1 MKKINILIAVLG
13 ILGLITQAQAK
24 IGYGI
29 SQTETD
35 PHLTIGEKDGEPAIG
50 ISIVN
55 NGELYT
61 ASYLKTLATRDKNG
75 VYRFKL
81 EHASGFKNQ
90 YADIVQVPNSEVYF
104 GEWAQTTPDK
114 SDKTHTVFYA
124 GKDVTTN
131 MPKGGTAT
139 YTTTG
144 ISQYNGNNRLSGE
157 LTADFDRQKLTG
169 SLSNSSRKISLDA
182 DINSDAGFSGKATA
196 DDHINGRTEG
206 KFFGDSASSL
216 AGYATFDSDRSKDT
230 AFGGTKK

>member
-24 IGYGI
+24 VGYGI

-35 PHLTIGEKDGEPAIG
+35 PHLTIGEKNGEPAIG
-50 ISIVN
+50 ISFFQ
-55 NGELYT
+55 NGELFT
-61 ASYLKTLATRDKNG
+61 ASDLKSAATRDKNG

-81 EHASGFKNQ
+81 ENVSDSKNQ

-139 YTTTG
+139 YTTIG

-157 LTADFDRQKLTG
+157 LTADFDSQKLTG

-196 DDHINGRTEG
+196 DDHIDGRTEG

>member
-13 ILGLITQAQAK
+13 ILGLITQVQAK
-24 IGYGI
+24 VGYGI
-29 SQTETD
+29 SQTDTD
-35 PHLTIGEKDGEPAIG
+35 PHLTIGEKNGEPAIG
-50 ISIVN
+50 ISLYD
-55 NGELYT
+55 NGQLFP
-61 ASYLKTLATRDKNG
+61 ASSLKAFATRDKNG

-81 EHASGFKNQ
+81 EGGSIKNQ
-90 YADIVQVPNSEVYF
+90 YADIAQVPNSEVYF

-131 MPKGGTAT
+131 MPKGGTAI

-144 ISQYNGNNRLSGE
+144 ISQYNGNNPLTGE
-157 LTADFDRQKLTG
+157 LTADFDRQKLKG
-169 SLSNSSRKISLDA
+169 SISNRSRKIDIDA
-182 DINSDAGFSGKATA
+182 DINSDAGFSGNATA
-196 DDHINGRTEG
+196 DGHINGRTEG